1 MKGKNKFKR
10 TAKPKY
16 IINEKHAGNTYT
28 YIIHNTLD
36 TYTTYSYVP
45 HSGSRLEMNRKKKIY
60 IYINKHML
68 IYIHTY
74 IHTLH
79 IMRILTHTHIHYIP
93 DDVINKYFN
102 PDKNKWL
109 ISRYENDFRSLRV
122 E

>member
-74 IHTLH
+74 IHTH
-79 IMRILTHTHIHYIP
+79 TTHNAYINAYTHTLHTRRC
-93 DDVINKYFN
+93 N
-102 PDKNKWL
+102 
-109 ISRYENDFRSLRV
+109 
-122 E
+122 